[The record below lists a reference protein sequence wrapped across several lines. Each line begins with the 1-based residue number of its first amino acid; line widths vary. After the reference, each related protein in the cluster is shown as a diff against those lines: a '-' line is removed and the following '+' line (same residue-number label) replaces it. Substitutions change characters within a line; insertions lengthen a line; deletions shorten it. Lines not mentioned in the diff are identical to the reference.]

1 MINSVILL
9 VLIALFEKYCHDRY
23 CENLHHDESLSRDL
37 NSNLGLEKKLVEL
50 YLVYFN
56 QHIFFCFACLNCIFL
71 HRGRFILK

>member
-56 QHIFFCFACLNCIFL
+56 QHIFFVLHVWIVFFCIEVDL
-71 HRGRFILK
+71 S

>member
-37 NSNLGLEKKLVEL
+37 NSNLGLEIKETK
-50 YLVYFN
+50 N
-56 QHIFFCFACLNCIFL
+56 WLNST
-71 HRGRFILK
+71 

>member
-23 CENLHHDESLSRDL
+23 SENLHHDESLSRDL

-56 QHIFFCFACLNCIFL
+56 QHIFFVLHVWIVFFCIEVDL
-71 HRGRFILK
+71 S

>member
-1 MINSVILL
+1 MINSLILL

-56 QHIFFCFACLNCIFL
+56 QHIFFVLHVWIVFFCIEVDL
-71 HRGRFILK
+71 S